1 VLNYLLLLFLARKGR
16 KSFFSLTLC
25 VYPLCRLAGFFNEQ
39 PQMMALATSPSA
51 RSPAPGLDIELAH
64 QRAAISSGG
73 GGDDGRHLAPL
84 SLDAA
89 LAASSGRSEGLS
101 SPVLRENKA
110 LQGIGTLGAALEAEL
125 TRVAAW
131 RQAKWGAT
139 RKGWT
144 ASEGSGAV
152 ATVREDNREPLIM
165 GNSDRIEEKSNS
177 LTHR

>member
-64 QRAAISSGG
+64 QRAAISGS
-73 GGDDGRHLAPL
+73 DDGRHLAPL

-144 ASEGSGAV
+144 ASESSGAV
-152 ATVREDNREPLIM
+152 ATVREEEREPLIM
-165 GNSDRIEEKSNS
+165 GSSDRIEEESNS